1 MPDSH
6 INVFT
11 LGLGGVNVDAD
22 PILTEDNQTLKS
34 QNATYDPT
42 VARAGALT
50 KRMGLDRFNSVPMT
64 GPVLGGIEAPF
75 AGTAGAPA
83 AGGGGG
89 GDAGDS
95 GGTTDGQPA
104 TSGSSG
110 SGGYGVGPGSN
121 IIGSAGSSGASGGAG
136 QGAAFFNGGTPL
148 FGGKKLIVV
157 GMNDGSTGTGWYV
170 TSKGFNDPV
179 VTVNSATP
187 PHVPSRLDRLTAAA
201 QVRYVL
207 GQTANHDQ
215 VIGFPQSVTE
225 GLCARPNGVLFYP
238 QSINPAE
245 STGYPGGSASGCASP
260 IIRRNDGR
268 TDIAIGAIPPAGWPT
283 QIVTGSIRYS
293 TGHGMQIVGMGT
305 KYGDGSKIY
314 ICVHDLLGVGGVTIT
329 NDGFR
334 LLRLDTTSYALTTI
348 FNSVSSLVPSPNYNA
363 MTGTASPF
371 LSGGGFEA
379 WFGGVNGATGVSSSV
394 FGLVPSPG
402 FGVGYANWKGFE
414 GAFAANGDVTCMA
427 IYRGDLYV
435 GHSNL
440 DATPAYAVIN
450 ALPIASTSLPGNPVF
465 TASDSGTAQA
475 NNGFVSMA
483 IFQGNLYVSYFNAGV
498 SARIFKFDGTTWSVA
513 FTVASG
519 TKAPM
524 NLQVDSDGDILYAF
538 GTSSAIATPAWYTT
552 SDGATWTSKATNMNV
567 SNRFPMNIFADFN
580 Q

>member
-11 LGLGGVNVDAD
+11 LGLGGVNVDSD

-50 KRMGLDRFNSVPMT
+50 KRMGLDRFNNVPMS
-64 GPVLGGIEAPF
+64 GAVLGGIEAPF

-83 AGGGGG
+83 SGGGGG

-95 GGTTDGQPA
+95 GGTTDSQPA
-104 TSGSSG
+104 PSGS
-110 SGGYGVGPGSN
+110 SGGYGVGPGS
-121 IIGSAGSSGASGGAG
+121 SLVGSSGSSGAG
-136 QGAAFFNGGTPL
+136 QGASYFNGGTPL

-187 PHVPSRLDRLTAAA
+187 PHVPSRLDRTTGAT
-201 QVRYVL
+201 VRYVL

-215 VIGFPQSVTE
+215 VTGFPQSVTE
-225 GLCARPNGVLFYP
+225 GMCARPGGVLFYP
-238 QSINPAE
+238 QSIAPAE
-245 STGYPGGSASGCASP
+245 STGAQSP
-260 IIRRNDGR
+260 PPVIRRNDGHSDVAVV
-268 TDIAIGAIPPAGWPT
+268 TVPANPSWGTPA
-283 QIVTGSIRYS
+283 YA
-293 TGHGMQIVGMGT
+293 TGHACHVVGMGT
-305 KYGDGSKIY
+305 KYGDGNQVY
-314 ICVHDLLGVGGVTIT
+314 ICVHDMLGVGGVTIT

-334 LLRLDTTSYALTTI
+334 LFRLNVGTLALTEI
-348 FNSVSSLVPSPNYNA
+348 FNTNPLTGANYNA

-371 LSGGGFEA
+371 LSGGGYEA
-379 WFGGVNGATGVSSSV
+379 WFGGVNEATGVSSSV
-394 FGLVPSPG
+394 FALVPSPG
-402 FGVGYANWKGFE
+402 FNDSYANWKGFE
-414 GAFAANGDVTCMA
+414 GAFAVKSDVTCMA
-427 IYRGDLYV
+427 IYNGDLYV
-435 GHSNL
+435 GHNNTA
-440 DATPAYAVIN
+440 ATPAYAVIN
-450 ALPIASTSLPGNPVF
+450 ALPIKSTTLPGNPVF
-465 TASDSGTAQA
+465 TASDGGSASA
-475 NNGFVSMA
+475 FNGFVSMA
-483 IFQGNLYVSYFNAGV
+483 IFQGKLYVSYFNPGV
-498 SARIFKFDGTTWSVA
+498 SAIIFKFDGTTWSTA
-513 FTVASG
+513 FTVSVG

-524 NLQVDSDGDILYAF
+524 NLHVDSDGDILYAF

-567 SNRFPMNIFADFN
+567 SSRFPMNVFADFN